1 MFMLK
6 ARSRV
11 VDVPGVV
18 WVLTRPLFVVA
29 VMLALLVTAGVAYA
43 QGTPTV
49 PTIESVA
56 VTSDPG
62 EDGGYAIGD
71 EIQVGLTFSEAVTVT
86 GAPQLNLDV
95 GGRTRTAE
103 YSGGTTTPQLLFTYT
118 VLSGDED
125 TDGIAVVANSLALNG
140 GAIRA
145 GSANAALTHGGLQ
158 SDDHR
163 VDGIAPTVAVG
174 GETRTY
180 VPPGRQF
187 NVIFY
192 FSEKVYGITDAEITV
207 TNGEAHDVHA
217 ITSFNDRWPKYTR
230 WDVIIVSAA
239 EGPVTV
245 TLEAGAATDAYG
257 NGNTAPVSAL
267 EVIAANPVTVEMA
280 RTNSGFAEGGRAE
293 FMVTRSRDN
302 GAIPVFLSVAQTG
315 DLLSGVVEVY
325 PPPDPD
331 NPGEP
336 VAPQE
341 LTFTETPF
349 NLNVTFA
356 AGETRK
362 RIAVL
367 TEDDYRVEDDGTVT
381 LSVPAKPD
389 QYKYIPGPA
398 PSATA
403 DVRDNDVPASA
414 SLYWIRSFNP
424 FAQSNLDTELEGSS
438 IFLQVYGFRRT
449 RGQPLQVTL
458 SVTEVGSYLDLDGE
472 GASGYEDLGNGKL
485 RVTLPVDRAFEN
497 VIIPLMEN
505 DVREADGS
513 VTITIEPDPDRS
525 YTPSVGFS
533 EITIPIKDNDT
544 PSTVTISAPDSITEG
559 GALSYTLTRTW
570 HPGQSLGGLSVNVEL
585 EQTGDYITW
594 PAGRQP
600 DADGRVTI
608 PVTFAARSLTA
619 TLTLETVDDEVSEDN
634 GSVTATI
641 LADADSSYVTGADSD
656 HTTRLL
662 DNDPTI
668 ISVSAVSAEVTE
680 GTDAQFRFTRI
691 GNTGVATRVGLYVG
705 GLPKI
710 MTDATEATVL
720 TSEDRTVHIYGAFV
734 DYILEFAPGETEKTL
749 SLTTEAD
756 NVNEGDGWL
765 GVRIVPR
772 LANPFSIGAGYG
784 QVLVKDDDV
793 PTVSLPQPVGPT
805 GLTLSADGTTWE
817 GQIVETDLFTYGSV
831 CEGVTEFSEDPGT
844 ILLPLALWVMYAD
857 HPAYYTE
864 SKQNWLGRNYANVR
878 GVDRDCAGAAVYGGR
893 HLYVGP
899 ENGVLEVELLPQ
911 RELVATGSP
920 WDDLRPKVY
929 DEFITKY
936 EEAAAAAEAAGTLI
950 TQKGIFH
957 PTQLL
962 SNHWGL
968 HCSETEFRYC
978 PKYVVGTVN
987 KIRLTVTN
995 RDPVILIK
1003 AENSQVE
1010 EGQPARFVVERRW
1023 SADLLDFT
1031 TVVSLRASQNGQ
1043 YITGALSTE
1052 IAFGQN
1058 ETRKVIEFQTVDDS
1072 AFSENGSV
1080 TIELLPD
1087 TTGADVNVQGKYT
1100 ISENWLGHTPEGGR
1114 SDRATV
1120 TITNDDDKPGISIAP
1135 ASAQEGDSG
1144 SGSMTFTV
1152 TLASPATEPVTVNYA
1167 TSDGTAAAGQD
1178 YTAVSNGSVTIAAGN
1193 TTAAF
1198 TVSVTGDE
1206 TDEPNETF
1214 KVTISLPSDTTA
1226 AAIAG
1231 GDTTAAAGTI
1241 LDDDP
1246 AVVTVAPKKSPVTE
1260 GEEVVFVLTRTGVTG
1275 EELYILVDLEDPA
1288 HRRLMIAKFDAG
1300 AVTAEL
1306 SVATE
1311 NNDVVDYPSER
1322 DYTIQL
1328 YGDGHFVGRDD
1339 DRYTP
1344 GDPGEATVTVQ
1355 DNDTLVVVTVEPV
1368 TELVR
1373 TGESVQFR
1381 FRRTGSTAEEFT
1393 ISFQGFE
1400 HPSSGDATLAD
1411 ASVTFLA
1418 GNDTVVYTNDV
1429 TSNGTVNPSARAHTV
1444 LIYGDAGRG
1453 GLHRSWI
1460 AGDPNRATVV
1470 VGVNNSITYMAMTAS
1485 YPGRMAAGESVSVE
1499 YTVTNLGTRPLPGF
1513 SNRVWDGTQIST
1525 TPDRGSCDIRDD
1537 IPAGE
1542 SRTCSASF
1550 TATNQDVTNGKIEFD
1565 ATARNG
1571 SRSSTLHVYIR
1582 VAQPVEF
1589 GFTTADT
1596 LEVTEG
1602 PDVTA
1607 TLPVTRTGRL
1617 NEAATVAYR
1626 LRKHGTRPATLG
1638 EDFTDPSSTPGL
1650 LTFPA
1655 KVTSANIVINITQ
1668 DQIDEER
1675 ERFRVDLVPLADGTI
1690 TDGKESRVVRITD
1703 EHQDND
1709 PYRPTASLLLVS
1721 ADPTPENAGSVDFAI
1736 VLDRVWGEDARFEVE
1751 LDAHDNLTATPAI
1764 ATLGKTGDFEERLI
1778 HAAIPAGQTRFEFS
1792 LALYDDDVREEDE
1805 TFQMLL
1811 SSSITKSYKLVGDDD
1826 TVLVTIADDDRV
1838 PPTEVVLSLSHN
1850 GGALESAP
1858 EGSTQQDIT
1867 VTASFPQ
1874 IRWPGDAS
1882 NAPLR
1887 PADPR
1892 DVDTT
1897 VRVRF
1902 DPNSGA
1908 THAAGLDDFAP
1919 FKVEDDQGDFG
1930 EVESFDIVIPA
1941 GQTSGTTTLR
1951 FRPVNDDVDEEDE
1964 TVTLLGSE
1972 LVAGDSADSL
1982 PVRSASFTIIDD
1994 DARGITVS
2002 PASVLIALPLVE
2014 GGEAGTYSLVLDS
2027 QPTDTVVITLA
2038 GQQDGFLRIV
2048 PDTLTFTT
2056 SDWATPQ
2063 TVSVMALDDGIAGG
2077 VPPTNFVTH
2086 QVSGGDYGSETVPDI
2101 SASIE
2106 DTTEAFVYLEGGKAS
2121 ESDGH
2126 VEFTVTVR
2134 PILRT
2139 TPVLVRYTT
2148 VDGTAIAGSDYTR
2161 EVETGQ
2167 TYKILNIPGGQ
2178 SSATIRIP
2186 ITDDQV
2192 YESADETFT
2201 LHLTNHNNRAT
2212 LDGGATSLT
2221 ATGAIADDDPKPVV
2235 SVAGPAGEL
2244 SYVSEAVKD
2253 PVTFTLTLMGQSA
2266 GDVIVDYATGEAGL
2280 LGLLTSRQGPA
2291 GATEDEDYAGASGIV
2306 TFTSGQTTKTVAVQ
2320 VTDDDVSEETEF
2332 FGFKISRPQGADLR
2346 GQRSEVVADVGL
2358 VDDDARGATIDPTS
2372 ISLDEPASG
2381 ETAVVGSYTVNLKS
2395 RPTDTVTVTIGGG
2408 DPAVSLSGDT
2418 LTNNRLTF
2426 TTTNWNTAQT
2436 ITVTPVKDDN
2446 AVGET
2451 VTLTHTLSGG
2461 DYAGIAADSVTINL
2475 TDSDTRNLVL
2485 SRPSLTLTEG
2495 DAAGMTYTVALAT
2508 RPSDSVSVS
2517 ITGHSGTDL
2526 SLDETTLT
2534 FTTETWNTAQTVTV
2548 TAAEDDDGV
2557 TDAVATLT
2565 HTASGGDYANV
2576 TRDLPVTVTENDTA
2590 GVTIEPTVLSVVAGR
2605 SNEYTVKLATQPTGE
2620 VTVTFSGHASTDV
2633 SLSGPTLSSDTL
2645 TFTTDNWDTAQTVTV
2660 SAAENAATGKVTL
2673 AHAVAGADYA
2683 SVTAEPVVVSVV
2695 AVAGQHP
2702 TIQVGVSSSTQTLTV
2717 PEGGSNF
2724 YTLVLGSR
2732 PTGDVAV
2739 GVTLPAGTDLRL
2751 DKTSLTFTTT
2761 NWDDAQ
2767 TVTVTAEEDDDGVT
2781 DAVATLMHT
2790 ISGGGYG
2797 STTVPDVEVSI
2808 TENDTA
2814 NIVLSEPG
2822 LTLTEGD
2829 AVGSSYTVKLAT

>member
-1 MFMLK
+1 M
-6 ARSRV
+6 SE
-11 VDVPGVV
+11 
-18 WVLTRPLFVVA
+18 TVVA
-29 VMLALLVTAGVAYA
+29 
-43 QGTPTV
+43 
-49 PTIESVA
+49 
-56 VTSDPG
+56 
-62 EDGGYAIGD
+62 
-71 EIQVGLTFSEAVTVT
+71 
-86 GAPQLNLDV
+86 
-95 GGRTRTAE
+95 
-103 YSGGTTTPQLLFTYT
+103 
-118 VLSGDED
+118 
-125 TDGIAVVANSLALNG
+125 
-140 GAIRA
+140 
-145 GSANAALTHGGLQ
+145 
-158 SDDHR
+158 
-163 VDGIAPTVAVG
+163 
-174 GETRTY
+174 
-180 VPPGRQF
+180 
-187 NVIFY
+187 
-192 FSEKVYGITDAEITV
+192 
-207 TNGEAHDVHA
+207 
-217 ITSFNDRWPKYTR
+217 
-230 WDVIIVSAA
+230 
-239 EGPVTV
+239 
-245 TLEAGAATDAYG
+245 
-257 NGNTAPVSAL
+257 
-267 EVIAANPVTVEMA
+267 
-280 RTNSGFAEGGRAE
+280 
-293 FMVTRSRDN
+293 
-302 GAIPVFLSVAQTG
+302 
-315 DLLSGVVEVY
+315 
-325 PPPDPD
+325 
-331 NPGEP
+331 
-336 VAPQE
+336 
-341 LTFTETPF
+341 
-349 NLNVTFA
+349 
-356 AGETRK
+356 
-362 RIAVL
+362 
-367 TEDDYRVEDDGTVT
+367 
-381 LSVPAKPD
+381 
-389 QYKYIPGPA
+389 
-398 PSATA
+398 
-403 DVRDNDVPASA
+403 
-414 SLYWIRSFNP
+414 
-424 FAQSNLDTELEGSS
+424 
-438 IFLQVYGFRRT
+438 
-449 RGQPLQVTL
+449 
-458 SVTEVGSYLDLDGE
+458 
-472 GASGYEDLGNGKL
+472 
-485 RVTLPVDRAFEN
+485 
-497 VIIPLMEN
+497 
-505 DVREADGS
+505 
-513 VTITIEPDPDRS
+513 
-525 YTPSVGFS
+525 
-533 EITIPIKDNDT
+533 
-544 PSTVTISAPDSITEG
+544 
-559 GALSYTLTRTW
+559 
-570 HPGQSLGGLSVNVEL
+570 
-585 EQTGDYITW
+585 
-594 PAGRQP
+594 
-600 DADGRVTI
+600 
-608 PVTFAARSLTA
+608 
-619 TLTLETVDDEVSEDN
+619 
-634 GSVTATI
+634 
-641 LADADSSYVTGADSD
+641 
-656 HTTRLL
+656 
-662 DNDPTI
+662 
-668 ISVSAVSAEVTE
+668 
-680 GTDAQFRFTRI
+680 
-691 GNTGVATRVGLYVG
+691 
-705 GLPKI
+705 
-710 MTDATEATVL
+710 
-720 TSEDRTVHIYGAFV
+720 
-734 DYILEFAPGETEKTL
+734 
-749 SLTTEAD
+749 
-756 NVNEGDGWL
+756 
-765 GVRIVPR
+765 
-772 LANPFSIGAGYG
+772 
-784 QVLVKDDDV
+784 
-793 PTVSLPQPVGPT
+793 
-805 GLTLSADGTTWE
+805 
-817 GQIVETDLFTYGSV
+817 
-831 CEGVTEFSEDPGT
+831 
-844 ILLPLALWVMYAD
+844 
-857 HPAYYTE
+857 
-864 SKQNWLGRNYANVR
+864 
-878 GVDRDCAGAAVYGGR
+878 
-893 HLYVGP
+893 
-899 ENGVLEVELLPQ
+899 
-911 RELVATGSP
+911 
-920 WDDLRPKVY
+920 
-929 DEFITKY
+929 
-936 EEAAAAAEAAGTLI
+936 
-950 TQKGIFH
+950 
-957 PTQLL
+957 
-962 SNHWGL
+962 
-968 HCSETEFRYC
+968 
-978 PKYVVGTVN
+978 
-987 KIRLTVTN
+987 
-995 RDPVILIK
+995 
-1003 AENSQVE
+1003 
-1010 EGQPARFVVERRW
+1010 
-1023 SADLLDFT
+1023 
-1031 TVVSLRASQNGQ
+1031 LRAAQNGQ
-1043 YITGALSTE
+1043 YITGVLPTE
-1052 IAFGQN
+1052 ITFAQN
-1058 ETRKVIEFQTVDDS
+1058 ETRKIIELTTVDDS
-1072 AFSENGSV
+1072 AFGADGSV
-1080 TIELLPD
+1080 TIELLAD
-1087 TTGADVNVQGKYT
+1087 TTGADLNVAGKYT
-1100 ISENWLGHTPEGGR
+1100 TSENWRGHTPEGGR

-1135 ASAQEGDSG
+1135 ASAPEGDSG
-1144 SGSMTFTV
+1144 SGSMAFTV
-1152 TLASPATEPVTVNYA
+1152 TLASPAAEAVTVNYA
-1167 TSDGTAAAGQD
+1167 TSDGTATAGQD
-1178 YTAVSNGSVTIAAGN
+1178 YTAVSNGSVTIPAGE
-1193 TTAAF
+1193 TTAEF
-1198 TVSVTGDE
+1198 DVSVTGDE

-1231 GDTTAAAGTI
+1231 GDTAAAAGTI

-1288 HRRLMIAKFDAG
+1288 HRRLMIAKFDAA

-1311 NNDVVDYPSER
+1311 NNDLVDYPSER

-1328 YGDGHFVGRDD
+1328 YGDGYFVGRDD

-1355 DNDTLVVVTVEPV
+1355 DDDTLVVVTVEPV
-1368 TELVR
+1368 TEFVG
-1373 TGESVQFR
+1373 TGGSVQFR
-1381 FRRTGSTAEEFT
+1381 FRRTGSTAEALT

-1429 TSNGTVNPSARAHTV
+1429 TSSGTVNPISRAHTV

-1460 AGDPNRATVV
+1460 AGTPNRATVV
-1470 VGVNNSITYMAMTAS
+1470 VAVDVFGPMPVTAS
-1485 YPGRMAAGESVSVE
+1485 YPGRVAADESVSVE
-1499 YTVTNLGTRPLPGF
+1499 YTVTYLGERALSGEEYGV
-1513 SNRVWDGTQIST
+1513 SDGTLIST
-1525 TPDRGSCDIRDD
+1525 TPDRGDCRIRDR

-1550 TATNQDVTNGKIEFD
+1550 TVTNQDVTNGKIEFN
-1565 ATARNG
+1565 ATARNHNQF
-1571 SRSSTLHVYIR
+1571 STVRVYIR

-1626 LRKHGTRPATLG
+1626 LRKHGTRPASLG

-1655 KVTSANIVINITQ
+1655 NVTSANIVINITQ

-1690 TDGKESRVVRITD
+1690 TEGKNSRVVLIKD
-1703 EHQDND
+1703 EHQEND

-1838 PPTEVVLSLSHN
+1838 PPTEAVLSLSHN

-1897 VRVRF
+1897 VRVQF

-1919 FKVEDDQGDFG
+1919 FKVEDDQGAFQ
-1930 EVESFDIVIPA
+1930 EVESFDIAIPA
-1941 GQTSGTTTLR
+1941 GKTSGTATLR

-1994 DARGITVS
+1994 DTRGITVS
-2002 PASVLIALPLVE
+2002 PSSALIGLSLVE

-2077 VPPTNFVTH
+2077 VRPQDWITH
-2086 QVSGGDYGSETVPDI
+2086 QVSGGDYGSETVPNI
-2101 SASIE
+2101 SAIVE

-2134 PILRT
+2134 PVLRT
-2139 TPVLVRYTT
+2139 TPVLVRYST
-2148 VDGTAIAGSDYTR
+2148 VDGAAMAGSDYTR

-2167 TYKILNIPGGQ
+2167 NYKILNIPAGQ

-2212 LDGGATSLT
+2212 LDGGATPLT
-2221 ATGAIADDDPKPVV
+2221 AIGTIADDDPKPVV
-2235 SVAGPAGEL
+2235 NVSGPAGEL

-2291 GATEDEDYAGASGIV
+2291 GATEDEDYAGASGTV

-2418 LTNNRLTF
+2418 LTNNQLTF

-2495 DAAGMTYTVALAT
+2495 DAAGMTFTVRLAT
-2508 RPSDSVSVS
+2508 EPSGSVSVS

-2526 SLDETTLT
+2526 TLSSTTLT
-2534 FTTETWNTAQTVTV
+2534 FTVDE
-2548 TAAEDDDGV
+2548 
-2557 TDAVATLT
+2557 
-2565 HTASGGDYANV
+2565 
-2576 TRDLPVTVTENDTA
+2576 
-2590 GVTIEPTVLSVVAGR
+2590 
-2605 SNEYTVKLATQPTGE
+2605 
-2620 VTVTFSGHASTDV
+2620 
-2633 SLSGPTLSSDTL
+2633 
-2645 TFTTDNWDTAQTVTV
+2645 
-2660 SAAENAATGKVTL
+2660 
-2673 AHAVAGADYA
+2673 
-2683 SVTAEPVVVSVV
+2683 
-2695 AVAGQHP
+2695 
-2702 TIQVGVSSSTQTLTV
+2702 
-2717 PEGGSNF
+2717 
-2724 YTLVLGSR
+2724 
-2732 PTGDVAV
+2732 
-2739 GVTLPAGTDLRL
+2739 
-2751 DKTSLTFTTT
+2751 
-2761 NWDDAQ
+2761 WDDAQ
-2767 TVTVTAEEDDDGVT
+2767 TVTVTAEEDDDGLP
-2781 DAVATLMHT
+2781 TLWRR
-2790 ISGGGYG
+2790 
-2797 STTVPDVEVSI
+2797 
-2808 TENDTA
+2808 
-2814 NIVLSEPG
+2814 
-2822 LTLTEGD
+2822 
-2829 AVGSSYTVKLAT
+2829 